1 MEQRVRRR
9 KPVLWSARLH
19 RDGRVLECQ
28 TLHISAGGARI
39 RISERFAINSTVVLV
54 IDRVGVFP
62 GEIRR
67 QEDDYAGVSFMD
79 DAQTVEKRLRA
90 ALPES
95 MDYRPALQLVPWSGE
110 RPGNRAPS
118 LARITVSP
126 GRGPPTRSGVAARPA
141 AWRGRWP
148 WTQS

>member
-28 TLHISAGGARI
+28 ALHISAGGARI
-39 RISERFAINSTVVLV
+39 RIGERFAINSTVVLV
-54 IDRVGVFP
+54 IDRVGAFP
-62 GEIRR
+62 GEIRW
-67 QEDDYAGVSFMD
+67 QEEDYAGVSFME

-95 MDYRPALQLVPWSGE
+95 VISAL
-110 RPGNRAPS
+110 
-118 LARITVSP
+118 
-126 GRGPPTRSGVAARPA
+126 RS
-141 AWRGRWP
+141 
-148 WTQS
+148 S